1 MTIAPKVGIITF
13 HDTPNY
19 GATLQCYALSRYLAS
34 LGTEVEVINYSP
46 PYTTLQYAK
55 SLFLGR
61 RRGLGNLTRVSLF
74 LRFIAERL
82 HLSGPSIRRRE
93 ALRTLA
99 NRYDLAVTGS
109 DEVWKVDHM
118 RRFDPSFYLD
128 FCDPG
133 TTRIISYAASAS
145 MVTDLTQRAADVQPL
160 LMRFSAIA
168 VRDPETGGQV
178 EALTGVTPELV
189 VDPTL
194 LWDWSL
200 EDLPPMRPA
209 GYVAV
214 YSWLNDSEFAVLRR
228 AADARGLAVVCV
240 GCRHRLADENRL
252 GVGPMEWLRLL
263 KHADLVV
270 TNFFHGVVFT
280 LLFGRPLYAHVD
292 GAKRRKLERI
302 LTLAGNPQP
311 LHDGLDAIEV
321 AGADWSYDT
330 ARVTA
335 ALTPLV
341 TVSKTWLQSQ
351 IAAVRA

>member
-1 MTIAPKVGIITF
+1 MTTAPKVGIITF

-19 GATLQCYALSRYLAS
+19 GATLQCYALSRYLGS
-34 LGTEVEVINYSP
+34 LGAEVEVINYRP
-46 PYTTLQYAK
+46 PYTTWQYAK

-61 RRGLGNLTRVSLF
+61 RRGLGNLSRVSLF
-74 LRFIAERL
+74 LRFLKERL
-82 HLSGPSIRRRE
+82 RLSGPSIRTPDG
-93 ALRTLA
+93 LNTLST
-99 NRYDLAVTGS
+99 RYDMAVTGS

-128 FCDPG
+128 FCDPE

-145 MVTDLTQRAADVQPL
+145 MVTDLTGLAAEVQPL
-160 LMRFSAIA
+160 LKRFSAIA
-168 VRDPETGGQV
+168 VRDPETGAQV
-178 EALTGVTPELV
+178 ETLTGMAPELV

-194 LWDWSL
+194 LWDWSS
-200 EDLPPMRPA
+200 EDLPPLRAA

-214 YSWLNDSEFAVLRR
+214 YSWLSDSEFSEVRR

-240 GCRHRLADENRL
+240 GCRHRLANENRL
-252 GVGPMEWLRLL
+252 GVGPTEWLRML

-302 LTLAGNPQP
+302 LTLAGKPQP
-311 LHDGLDAIEV
+311 LHDGLAAITTP
-321 AGADWSYDT
+321 GADWSYD
-330 ARVTA
+330 ADQVKM
-335 ALTPLV
+335 ALAPLV
-341 TVSKTWLQSQ
+341 ATSQTWLQGQ
-351 IAAVRA
+351 IEAVRS